1 MALMHPDPQEAYPPS
16 YEGPRTTVTFAD
28 GLVGAPDW
36 RNFVLDMA
44 QEHYP
49 IGVLECLDAPDVRF
63 LVVDPWQLWP
73 DYQAPLDA
81 ETLQQVGAAEVA
93 DLLVLTTLRVAVDG
107 SQLTVNLL
115 GPLVVHRA
123 TGAAIQIVLY
133 DSGYGTQHQLPLPQ
147 RARLQAALKQ

>member
-1 MALMHPDPQEAYPPS
+1 MTLLNSDAQEACPPS
-16 YEGPRTTVTFAD
+16 PPAAGTRVTFAD

-36 RNFVLDMA
+36 RHFVLDMA

-49 IGVLECLDAPDVRF
+49 IGVLECQDAPDVRF

-73 DYQAPLDA
+73 DYQAPLEA
-81 ETLQQVGAAEVA
+81 ETLQQVGATEVA
-93 DLLVLTTLRVAVDG
+93 ELLVLTTLRVAADG

-123 TGAAIQIVLY
+123 TGAAVQIVLY
-133 DSGYGTQHQLPLPQ
+133 DSGYGTQHELPLPQ
-147 RARLQAALKQ
+147 RARLQAALKR